1 MVDITQLY
9 YSGLIVCVVVPLQLM
24 TNAAPAMLSA
34 CLNMACNGFRMFCLT
49 FCCSAE
55 DVRSYKFA
63 AFNAREELQP
73 TQDQLRAAENL
84 VDALDLA
91 QGLVPSCC

>member
-1 MVDITQLY
+1 MVM
-9 YSGLIVCVVVPLQLM
+9 PLQLM
-24 TNAAPAMLSA
+24 TCQCSTPYPEYMFAHGMTS
-34 CLNMACNGFRMFCLT
+34 NGFPMCCLT
-49 FCCSAE
+49 LCCSAE

-63 AFNAREELQP
+63 AFNARDELQP
-73 TQDQLRAAENL
+73 TQDQLRAAEDL

>member
-1 MVDITQLY
+1 M
-9 YSGLIVCVVVPLQLM
+9 VVPLQLM
-24 TNAAPAMLSA
+24 TSQCSTSYPECMFAHGMTSS
-34 CLNMACNGFRMFCLT
+34 GFRMCCLT
-49 FCCSAE
+49 LSCFAE

>member
-1 MVDITQLY
+1 
-9 YSGLIVCVVVPLQLM
+9 M
-24 TNAAPAMLSA
+24 TNQCSTSYAECMFEHG
-34 CLNMACNGFRMFCLT
+34 MTCNGFRMGCLT

>member
-1 MVDITQLY
+1 M
-9 YSGLIVCVVVPLQLM
+9 
-24 TNAAPAMLSA
+24 
-34 CLNMACNGFRMFCLT
+34 